1 MDENAAGMD
10 ATYQLAPTALLLPSP
25 FFSPCFLSFPL
36 SPPILKLAI
45 IVGVA
50 SVSAFRFLDLLPPRN
65 LRNGMLQHA
74 GP

>member
-10 ATYQLAPTALLLPSP
+10 ATYQLVPAALPSALNFLFSLLSPLLP
-25 FFSPCFLSFPL
+25 FPR

-50 SVSAFRFLDLLPPRN
+50 SVSAFRFLDLLPP
-65 LRNGMLQHA
+65 
-74 GP
+74 